1 MAERGVVY
9 GTQVI
14 PGHAGVEEVNRSR
27 IVPNPGLTLLYSLH
41 FLVDHV
47 SIGACMVVALGA

>member
-1 MAERGVVY
+1 MAEGGADY

-41 FLVDHV
+41 FLADHV
-47 SIGACMVVALGA
+47 LIGAYMVIALGA